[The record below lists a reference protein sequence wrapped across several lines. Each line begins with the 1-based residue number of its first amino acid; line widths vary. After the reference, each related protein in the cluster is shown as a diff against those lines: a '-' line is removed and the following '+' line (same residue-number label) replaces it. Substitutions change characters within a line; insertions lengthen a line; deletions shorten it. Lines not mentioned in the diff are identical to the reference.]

1 MKLSQILSLA
11 LVLALS
17 SITPFVKA
25 QVEAN
30 LVTSQTSVTAGQPF
44 TVALHLVH
52 QKHWHTY
59 WLNPGTGLA
68 TSLNW
73 TLPEG
78 WKASEILW
86 PTPHMIKDDHG
97 AVTGTGYDDDLLLPV
112 TITPAANAALGST
125 VSLSASA
132 QWLMCKDVCKPGDAT
147 VSTSVTVSEKA
158 VEDSNWGQKIIT
170 AVNELPQSSALWSLS
185 AFKNNKTV
193 VLTAT
198 ASNQSPSDVKPSNLH
213 FFSDDGSIAYDLPQ
227 VIGAGNTTEI
237 TLPISAD
244 IPASNHLVGVLTS
257 DTSWLPGKN
266 LHGLRVDIPISAARA
281 STPVASAQ
289 SATSFGATLL
299 LALLGGLILN
309 LMPCVFPVLGIKIL
323 GFVNQAGSERKK
335 VILHGLTFTLGV
347 VLSFWV
353 LVAIL
358 TILKTGG
365 AQLGWGFQLQS
376 AAFVFSLAA
385 VMLVFAL
392 NLSGVFEFGL
402 SATSVG
408 GNLQMQ
414 SGFMGSF
421 FTGILATMVA
431 TPCSAPFLAP
441 ALGAALT
448 MSTVE
453 SFTVFTAVA
462 LGLSAP
468 YLLLSIFPA
477 AIRVLPKPGAW
488 METFKQFMAFPL
500 YATVAY
506 LVWVL
511 AGQVNEAG
519 LLSSLI
525 GLVLVAMAVWIYGRY
540 SQRKARVATVL
551 TSLVLLGGLWTGW
564 PLAAAASEI
573 KWTPWS
579 TQTIE
584 QLRSEGRIVYV
595 DFTARWCATC
605 QANKKVVFHSND
617 VLKLFRD
624 KNIATVR
631 GDWTNRDP
639 LISQELAKYSRSA
652 VPFNLVWLP
661 GKADPV
667 LLPELL
673 TPNIVI
679 DAVNQK

>member
-1 MKLSQILSLA
+1 M
-11 LVLALS
+11 
-17 SITPFVKA
+17 
-25 QVEAN
+25 
-30 LVTSQTSVTAGQPF
+30 
-44 TVALHLVH
+44 
-52 QKHWHTY
+52 
-59 WLNPGTGLA
+59 
-68 TSLNW
+68 
-73 TLPEG
+73 
-78 WKASEILW
+78 
-86 PTPHMIKDDHG
+86 
-97 AVTGTGYDDDLLLPV
+97 
-112 TITPAANAALGST
+112 
-125 VSLSASA
+125 
-132 QWLMCKDVCKPGDAT
+132 
-147 VSTSVTVSEKA
+147 
-158 VEDSNWGQKIIT
+158 
-170 AVNELPQSSALWSLS
+170 
-185 AFKNNKTV
+185 
-193 VLTAT
+193 
-198 ASNQSPSDVKPSNLH
+198 
-213 FFSDDGSIAYDLPQ
+213 
-227 VIGAGNTTEI
+227 
-237 TLPISAD
+237 
-244 IPASNHLVGVLTS
+244 GVLTS

-564 PLAAAASEI
+564 PLAPAASEI